1 MLLIIL
7 NEGESL
13 PCLGCSVCQ
22 CVSEGCHIE
31 SVIGTAQDK
40 ALREC
45 LAAGFYMTLPRGSVQ
60 RGGDRAWLVSPTMK
74 GSEDPMCLAFWCV
87 PAEAGLVS

>member
-1 MLLIIL
+1 MLIKL

-13 PCLGCSVCQ
+13 PCHGCSVFQ
-22 CVSEGCHIE
+22 VRGCHIKAI
-31 SVIGTAQDK
+31 IGTIHDEG
-40 ALREC
+40 LRDC
-45 LAAGFYMTLPRGSVQ
+45 LVAGFYMTLPRGSVQ

-87 PAEAGLVS
+87 QAEMSLVS